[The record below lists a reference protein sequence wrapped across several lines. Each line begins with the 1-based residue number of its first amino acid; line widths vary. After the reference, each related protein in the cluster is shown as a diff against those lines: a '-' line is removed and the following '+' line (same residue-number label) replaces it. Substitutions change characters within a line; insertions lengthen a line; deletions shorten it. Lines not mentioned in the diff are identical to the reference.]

1 MVLIEHWPDK
11 TGTRIYA
18 DVPRFLRKIGYFSA
32 TERFRAIFFFFSFR
46 VASIF
51 DSRLWTVAVAAEL
64 FHRVNGEAGSRGL

>member
-1 MVLIEHWPDK
+1 MVFLEHWPEK

-18 DVPRFLRKIGYFSA
+18 DVPRFFVKLDIFQRRSVSARFS
-32 TERFRAIFFFFSFR
+32 FSFR